1 LHYSEL
7 IIDKF
12 YQVFGSH
19 PQLSLRAPGR
29 INLIGEHTDYNEG
42 FVMPAGIDKAIYF
55 CIGKRVDKKIIINAF
70 DLKEEIELAD
80 ITNFETI
87 PNSWTNHTLGVI
99 KEIQKLGFIFDTG
112 INVCFGGDIPN
123 GAGLS
128 SSAAV
133 ESGFGFGLN
142 ELFDFELTTIDIAL
156 IAQKTEHNYVGVK
169 CGIMDMFASLFSKE
183 NKVIKLDCKDLSFEY
198 FPINLVNHQLVLVN
212 SGVKHNLAESA
223 YNLRREECLS
233 GVASLKNVFPEI
245 NSLRDAS
252 LEQLDTIKDKIN
264 HLVYNRCRYIIEE
277 NQRVNNAAIFLK
289 QGKMLEFGTLMKETH
304 LGLSKLYEVSCS
316 ELDFLFENAITFNGI
331 LGSRMMGGGFGG
343 CTINLIEK
351 NKIHDFITFI
361 KQKYKE
367 FNGIDPACIVVE
379 IGEGVGLI

>member
-1 LHYSEL
+1 MHYSEL
-7 IIDKF
+7 IIKKF
-12 YQVFGSH
+12 YQLFGSH

-55 CIGKRVDKKIIINAF
+55 CLGKREDKKIIINAF

-80 ITNFETI
+80 ITNFEAI

-99 KEIQKLGFIFDTG
+99 KEIQKLGFKFDTG

-142 ELFDFELTTIDIAL
+142 ELFGFELKTIDLAL

-198 FPINLVNHQLVLVN
+198 FPINLLNHQLVLVN
-212 SGVKHNLAESA
+212 SEVKHNLAESA
-223 YNLRREECLS
+223 YNIRREECLS
-233 GVASLKNVFPEI
+233 GVATLKNMFPEI

-252 LEQLDTIKDKIN
+252 LEKLYAIKDTLNYI
-264 HLVYNRCRYIIEE
+264 VYNRCKYIIEE

-289 QGKMLEFGTLMKETH
+289 EGKMAEFGTLMKETH
-304 LGLSKLYEVSCS
+304 LGLSKLYEVSCN
-316 ELDFLFENAITFNGI
+316 ELDFLFESAITFNGV

-343 CTINLIEK
+343 CTINLIDK
-351 NKIHDFITFI
+351 NKIHDFISFI

-367 FNGIDPACIVVE
+367 FNGIDPTCIVVE
-379 IGEGVGLI
+379 IEEGVGLI

>member
-1 LHYSEL
+1 MHYSEL
-7 IIDKF
+7 IIKKF
-12 YQVFGSH
+12 YQLFGSH

-55 CIGKRVDKKIIINAF
+55 CLGKREDKKIIINAF

-80 ITNFETI
+80 ITNFEAK

-99 KEIQKLGFIFDTG
+99 KEIQKLGFKFDTG

-142 ELFDFELTTIDIAL
+142 ELFGFDLKTIDLAL

-198 FPINLVNHQLVLVN
+198 FPINLLNHQLVLVN
-212 SGVKHNLAESA
+212 SEVKHNLAESA
-223 YNLRREECLS
+223 YNIRREECLS
-233 GVASLKNVFPEI
+233 GVATLKNMFPEI
-245 NSLRDAS
+245 HSLRDAS
-252 LEQLDTIKDKIN
+252 LEKLDAIKDTLNYK
-264 HLVYNRCRYIIEE
+264 VYNRCKYIIEE

-289 QGKMLEFGTLMKETH
+289 EGKMAEFGTLMKETH
-304 LGLSKLYEVSCS
+304 LGLSKLYEVSCN
-316 ELDFLFENAITFNGI
+316 ELDFLFESAIKFNGV

-343 CTINLIEK
+343 CTINLIDK

-367 FNGIDPACIVVE
+367 FNGIDPTCIVVE
-379 IGEGVGLI
+379 IEEGVGLI

>member
-1 LHYSEL
+1 MHYSEL
-7 IIDKF
+7 IIKKF
-12 YQVFGSH
+12 CQLFGNH

-55 CIGKRVDKKIIINAF
+55 CLGKREDKKIIINAF

-80 ITNFETI
+80 IDNFDVK
-87 PNSWTNHTLGVI
+87 PKSWSNHTLGVI
-99 KEIQKLGFIFDTG
+99 KEIQKLGYCFDSG

-142 ELFDFELTTIDIAL
+142 ELFGFELTTIDLAL
-156 IAQKTEHNYVGVK
+156 IAQKTEHNYVGVN

-198 FPINLVNHQLVLVN
+198 FPINLLNHQLVLVN
-212 SGVKHNLAESA
+212 SEVKHNLAESA
-223 YNLRREECLS
+223 YNNRREECLS
-233 GVASLKNVFPEI
+233 GVATLKTMFPEI

-252 LEQLDTIKDKIN
+252 LTNLDAVKNKLTDV
-264 HLVYNRCRYIIEE
+264 VYNRCKYIIEE
-277 NQRVNNAAIFLK
+277 NRRVNNAAIFLK
-289 QGKMLEFGTLMKETH
+289 LGNMAEFGALMKETH
-304 LGLSKLYEVSCS
+304 LGLSSLYEVSCS
-316 ELDFLFENAITFNGI
+316 ELDFLFENAISFNGV

-343 CTINLIEK
+343 CTINLVEK
-351 NKIHDFITFI
+351 DKIHDFVAYI

-367 FNGIDPACIVVE
+367 FIGIDPSCIFVE
-379 IGEGVGLI
+379 IKEGVGII